1 MRAVITGASGFV
13 GRHLRAYLESQGDEV
28 VGVDLPTDVADYDAM
43 REVVA
48 ASAPEVIYHLAA
60 LAHVGASWGN
70 PSAVIHVNVEGVGAT
85 LAAARDAAP
94 SATVLFVSSAEV
106 YGIVHASEMPITE
119 SHAVTPASPY
129 AVSKAAAELFATH
142 AVRAFGQRV
151 VIARPFNHIGPG
163 QAPTFFVPAMVQRL
177 LEAKAQ
183 GRTEIPVGMLTTR
196 RDFTDVRD
204 VVRAYRE
211 LALHGQAGE
220 IYNVAS
226 GTDHAMSDIADQ
238 IRAEIFPD
246 AHFELD
252 PQLVRPVDVP
262 VLRGDTRRLRAATSW
277 QPEIS
282 LATSVADIIADG
294 RARWGVN

>member
-13 GRHLRAYLESQGDEV
+13 GRHLRHFLESQGDEV
-28 VGVDLPTDVADYDAM
+28 VGIDLPTDVANYEDM
-43 REVVA
+43 RAAFA
-48 ASAPEVIYHLAA
+48 ASSPEVIYHLAA

-106 YGIVHASEMPITE
+106 YGIVHPSEMPITE
-119 SHAVTPASPY
+119 AHAVTPASPY

-163 QAPTFFVPAMVQRL
+163 QAPSFFVPAMVQRL
-177 LEAKAQ
+177 LEAKAA
-183 GRTEIPVGMLTTR
+183 GRTEIPVGVLTTR

-211 LALHGQAGE
+211 LALKGQAGE

-226 GTDHAMSDIADQ
+226 GKDYAMSDIADQ
-238 IRAEIFPD
+238 IRAEIFPEVN
-246 AHFELD
+246 FELD

-262 VLRGDTRRLRAATSW
+262 VLRGDARRLRAITAW
-277 QPEIS
+277 EPEIS
-282 LATSVADIIADG
+282 IATSVADIIADG
-294 RARWGVN
+294 RARWGTN